1 MIGEI
6 TYLYFLVIDGKVEL
20 LEARPDRLEDP
31 ASVYLSRLN
40 TEYKLAPNWEAV
52 GAQTAIINR
61 EDLAEMQLAIPFEPL
76 YDIKVMLMDKTRDHS
91 RDMYG
96 RTMFNEFELQAWKHG
111 ESVGV
116 VTLGRDENA
125 QWVTKESPVNRA
137 VNARSTP
144 LGIPGGPCHIIR
156 NIEEERLPDRIKG
169 ELIEDIQ
176 RGKELSNAQADKIYD
191 PKKIPTKIDL
201 FSQLELTAHSQYRM
215 DQRGITVPE
224 MQKALDEFS
233 RWYAARKRDAQN
245 MKPKARKIFEQL
257 AYGEP
262 VRFDARKIGLTVV
275 FVVDNRSARLV
286 TTWWTDVPNPAKPKP
301 GQCDFVEYLDR
312 DREFE
317 RPKILGSLGVEGVRH
332 FHAKVRGL
340 LGYE

>member
-1 MIGEI
+1 M
-6 TYLYFLVIDGKVEL
+6 TF
-20 LEARPDRLEDP
+20 
-31 ASVYLSRLN
+31 
-40 TEYKLAPNWEAV
+40 
-52 GAQTAIINR
+52 
-61 EDLAEMQLAIPFEPL
+61 
-76 YDIKVMLMDKTRDHS
+76 
-91 RDMYG
+91 
-96 RTMFNEFELQAWKHG
+96 
-111 ESVGV
+111 
-116 VTLGRDENA
+116 GRDEDA
-125 QWVTKESPVNRA
+125 QWIRKDAPVDRA
-137 VNARSTP
+137 VNARKTP